1 MTSSPESGP
10 LLSVVVPCYY
20 NEANLPDTFRVLL
33 ENESRFPAGVRFE
46 YVFVDDG
53 SGDGTL
59 KLLLDFHRERPDRSR
74 IVKLSGNFGSHNALL
89 AGLAHATGDCAV
101 MLAADLQDPP
111 ELIPRMFEHWQRG
124 VKLVLAHRQDR
135 EESLGQRLFSGA
147 FHFLMR
153 RYALR
158 NVPPGG
164 FDLMLFDRQL
174 RDELLNMREKNTHL
188 MYLVA
193 WLRFEAV
200 SIPYTRRKRD
210 KGRSRWTLSKKIKL
224 LIDSLVSFSFLPIRL
239 ISAAGML
246 LGFLALV
253 YAAAIIVL
261 KITRWADV
269 VSGWSSLM
277 VVLLFVSSFQM
288 IALGI
293 IGEYVWRAMD
303 AARGRP
309 PYVVDRVW
317 GSE

>member
-1 MTSSPESGP
+1 MTSSPEQP

-20 NEANLPDTFRVLL
+20 NEPNLPDTFRVLI
-33 ENESRFPAGVRFE
+33 ETEAQFPSGTRFE

-59 KLLLDFHRERPDRSR
+59 ELLLDFYRRDPQRVR
-74 IVKLSGNFGSHNALL
+74 VVKLSGNFGSHNALL
-89 AGLAHATGDCAV
+89 AGLAHATGDCTV

-124 VKLVLAHRQDR
+124 FKLVVAYRQDR
-135 EESLGQRLFSGA
+135 EEGLSQRLFSGA

-158 NVPPGG
+158 DVPPGG

-174 RDELLNMREKNTHL
+174 RHELLQMREKNTHI
-188 MYLVA
+188 MYLLA
-193 WLRFEAV
+193 WLRFESV
-200 SIPYTRRKRD
+200 SIPYTRRRRE

-224 LIDSLVSFSFLPIRL
+224 LIDSLVAFSFLPIRL
-239 ISAAGML
+239 IALTGII
-246 LGFLALV
+246 LGLLALI
-253 YAAAIIVL
+253 YAVVIVVL
-261 KITRWADV
+261 KLSRWADIAT
-269 VSGWSSLM
+269 GWSSLM
-277 VVLLFVSSFQM
+277 VVLLLVSSFQM

-293 IGEYVWRAMD
+293 IGEYVWRSLD

-309 PYVVDRVW
+309 PYIVDQVW
-317 GSE
+317 ISE

>member
-1 MTSSPESGP
+1 MISLPEQP

-20 NEANLPDTFRVLL
+20 NELNLPDTYAVLL
-33 ENESRFPAGVRFE
+33 ETEAQFPAGTRFE
-46 YVFVDDG
+46 YIFVDDG

-59 KLLLDFHRERPDRSR
+59 HVLLDLHRRDPERVRV
-74 IVKLSGNFGSHNALL
+74 IKLSGNFGSHNALL
-89 AGLAHATGDCAV
+89 AGLAHATGDCTV

-124 VKLVLAHRQDR
+124 IKLVVAHRQDR
-135 EESLGQRLFSGA
+135 EESLSQRLFSGA

-174 RDELLNMREKNTHL
+174 REELLQMREKNTHL
-188 MYLVA
+188 MYLLT
-193 WLRFEAV
+193 WLRFESV
-200 SIPYTRRKRD
+200 IIPYTRRKRD

-224 LIDSLVSFSFLPIRL
+224 LIDSLVAFSFLPIRL
-239 ISAAGML
+239 IALVGIV
-246 LGFLALV
+246 LGGLALV
-253 YAAAIIVL
+253 YAAVIVVL
-261 KITRWADV
+261 KLSRWADIA
-269 VSGWSSLM
+269 SGWSSLM
-277 VVLLFVSSFQM
+277 VVLLLVSSFQM

-309 PYVVDRVW
+309 PYVIDRVW
-317 GSE
+317 EQK